1 LIFVHKS
8 ISYSI
13 NYISCPLRDHISNK
27 VQITLLQVDRTSEWF
42 VPKFGSKKFRISI
55 GILFLPY
62 TSIVTCFAALGAISG
77 PLQLERVAA
86 ICVIYVLALGIGAHL
101 LDAVGGVMK
110 AASHGAHD
118 ANGLT
123 VGIIPQDDATM
134 ANEFCDIVI
143 PTGMGLTR
151 DFLNALTADGII
163 IVGGGSG
170 TLSEVCAAYMYK
182 KPMVAIRNLGGSI
195 EPYIDGFLDHREN
208 IKIIGVDTPQDAV
221 KKILE
226 LITISYNSDT
236 ESTDDEILDDFNKIK
251 SGEVS
256 RMAQKSS
263 D

>member
-1 LIFVHKS
+1 MTKKRQILVIGNNTNGCTPKHEKIAYEVGAEIAKSDSVLITGG
-8 ISYSI
+8 
-13 NYISCPLRDHISNK
+13 L
-27 VQITLLQVDRTSEWF
+27 
-42 VPKFGSKKFRISI
+42 
-55 GILFLPY
+55 
-62 TSIVTCFAALGAISG
+62 
-77 PLQLERVAA
+77 
-86 ICVIYVLALGIGAHL
+86 
-101 LDAVGGVMK
+101 GGVMK

-151 DFLNALTADGII
+151 DFLNALSADGVI

-182 KPMVAIRNLGGSI
+182 KPMVAIRNIGGSV
-195 EPYIDGFLDHREN
+195 EPYIDGFIDHREN

-226 LITISYNSDT
+226 LITAPYNT
-236 ESTDDEILDDFNKIK
+236 ESTDAEIIDDFNKIK
-251 SGEVS
+251 SGEAS
-256 RMAQKSS
+256 RMAQKGSG
-263 D
+263 